1 LKDLEKKWI
10 SAVCDTTETTYVFFT
25 TLVRDQEVEG
35 SNPFAPTT
43 PKILPFNGLRDL
55 FGLHIY
61 SDLWTSV
68 DQLKAKSDAF
78 CPFLTKC
85 NIVL

>member
-1 LKDLEKKWI
+1 MEKKWI

-43 PKILPFNGLRDL
+43 FKRSSTKVTACNYAGFAGCVFRVESGQVGQFLVVGLA
-55 FGLHIY
+55 
-61 SDLWTSV
+61 SDI
-68 DQLKAKSDAF
+68 ARPA
-78 CPFLTKC
+78 P
-85 NIVL
+85 